1 MAEEA
6 PVEEAPVAEDPAVAA
21 EAPPAAAGVEGDGDG
36 DGLEDAIEAELG
48 TDPFDVDTDDD
59 GATDGDEYYVH
70 QTGTRNPDTD
80 GDGVFDGDEAINGTD
95 PNDAAS
101 F

>member
-1 MAEEA
+1 VVEEETPVEA
-6 PVEEAPVAEDPAVAA
+6 PPAFEEPPAAED
-21 EAPPAAAGVEGDGDG
+21 PAAAGVAGDSDG

-48 TDPFDVDTDDD
+48 TDPFDLDTDDD

-70 QTGTRNPDTD
+70 QTGTRNPDSD
-80 GDGVFDGDEAINGTD
+80 GDGVLDGDEAANGTN
-95 PNDAAS
+95 PNDPAS